1 MNTQRVLT
9 RRQGVA
15 GEFGSSNMLVDE
27 AMGPTAA
34 GSQSPV
40 WNGVS
45 TLQAVNARLENLAE
59 QLSVLLGP
67 VLIQDEMACVKSD
80 VRPTPGHDRPHGV
93 CDLQETL
100 LRIAD
105 TLMVT
110 EERLENM
117 RERLAI

>member
-45 TLQAVNARLENLAE
+45 TLQAIDWKIWR
-59 QLSVLLGP
+59 S
-67 VLIQDEMACVKSD
+67 S
-80 VRPTPGHDRPHGV
+80 
-93 CDLQETL
+93 
-100 LRIAD
+100 
-105 TLMVT
+105 
-110 EERLENM
+110 
-117 RERLAI
+117 